1 MGLPSRAV
9 QTGTPADGGP
19 GPSPAARRQAHRT
32 RPDRAGLSLLRSA
45 ALVAGKDLRVEL
57 SSRVTTTQ
65 VLPFGGIVL
74 LLTAFAAD
82 PDRAALARVA
92 PGMFWTAVLLAA
104 VLAAGR
110 SAALEV
116 ANGADDGLRL
126 SRLDPGGIF
135 LGKVAAVFVQLA
147 VLETVLLAGLVAV
160 YDFRIAHPVL
170 LLASAVSATA
180 GICAVG
186 VVYGAVAAALR
197 TRETLLPLLALPV
210 LTPEAL
216 GGAQA
221 WLAVQRPD
229 AADGLRW
236 LQLLTLFGCVLLAAG
251 LATYGSLL
259 EEG

>member
-1 MGLPSRAV
+1 MAAPTRPVEDPVA
-9 QTGTPADGGP
+9 TGGGRGPAGGTRTPVPADRVP
-19 GPSPAARRQAHRT
+19 
-32 RPDRAGLSLLRSA
+32 LLRSA
-45 ALVAGKDLRVEL
+45 ALVAAKDLRIEL

-74 LLTAFAAD
+74 LLSAFAAD
-82 PDRAALARVA
+82 PDRAALAGVA
-92 PGMFWTAVLLAA
+92 PGMFWTAVLLAS

-116 ANGADDGLRL
+116 VNGVDDGLRL
-126 SRLDPGGIF
+126 SGLDPGGIF

-147 VLETVLLAGLVAV
+147 VLETALLAGLVAV
-160 YDFRIAHPVL
+160 YDFRIVHPVL
-170 LLASAVSATA
+170 LVASAVLATL

-186 VVYGAVAAALR
+186 VVYGAVAATLG

-221 WLAVQRPD
+221 WAAVQQDD
-229 AADGLRW
+229 AAGGLRW
-236 LQLLTLFGCVLLAAG
+236 LQLLTVFGCVLLTAG
-251 LATYGSLL
+251 LAAYGSLL
-259 EEG
+259 EEE